1 MKGWKNRRQ
10 LRCDK
15 IQTETSCCILF
26 QWWWADEERICTEHI
41 SRRNSLQRHN
51 RACNFLFMEPCH
63 TYIYIAI
70 LCHCKAPSVL
80 TTAYTYSYSLH
91 FIICIGDLN
100 SLGNHA
106 AYEFY
111 RLQFPPY
118 PLEEL
123 ERVEW
128 DHTMV
133 NFLLMPLATR
143 KQFFTEALMEIQQQG
158 IHRTQQKS
166 KNYWGLFSMVTYLAY
181 FLLWS
186 DGLETEKINELL
198 SP

>member
-1 MKGWKNRRQ
+1 MIKSKPKPLAAYFFSDDEQMKKEFVQN
-10 LRCDK
+10 
-15 IQTETSCCILF
+15 
-26 QWWWADEERICTEHI
+26 I
-41 SRRNSLQRHN
+41 SAGGVVFNDTIVHVIFSSWNPVIHL
-51 RACNFLFMEPCH
+51 
-63 TYIYIAI
+63 YIYIAI
-70 LCHCKAPSVL
+70 LCHCNAPSVL

-128 DHTMV
+128 DRTMV

-166 KNYWGLFSMVTYLAY
+166 KNY
-181 FLLWS
+181 
-186 DGLETEKINELL
+186 
-198 SP
+198 